1 MIISKLKY
9 AKEIGTFYLTKDS
22 DLNKINIE
30 YHKNISAKDLTEQR
44 GHVYLIVSDNEIKKI
59 GGTRAKGG
67 IKATI
72 SFYVKSKQG
81 GPSIRSF
88 GIQIL
93 IENELKNKK
102 EVKLWLISN
111 PRVKTKIYGLA
122 TSDFVKIA
130 AFKES
135 ENLCKREYKKI
146 NKRYPPWNYQ
156 ENKEKWPDDIKKRY
170 RNMMKDR

>member
-1 MIISKLKY
+1 M
-9 AKEIGTFYLTKDS
+9 
-22 DLNKINIE
+22 
-30 YHKNISAKDLTEQR
+30 TEQR

-59 GGTRAKGG
+59 GGTRAKL
-67 IKATI
+67 ICIRATM

-93 IENELKNKK
+93 IENELKNNKK
-102 EVKLWLISN
+102 VKLWLISN

-122 TSDFVKIA
+122 TSDVVKIA

-156 ENKEKWPDDIKKRY
+156 ENKESGQDEK
-170 RNMMKDR
+170 